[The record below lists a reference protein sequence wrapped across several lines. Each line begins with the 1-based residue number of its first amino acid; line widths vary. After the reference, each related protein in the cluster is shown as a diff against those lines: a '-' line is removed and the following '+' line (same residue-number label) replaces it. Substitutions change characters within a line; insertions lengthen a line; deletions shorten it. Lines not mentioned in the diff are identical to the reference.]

1 MNILLRLHGFRCF
14 LGLLGLLL
22 AGSARPAAGQ
32 GPGAAYVHVA
42 AGSDFTFAIQANGT
56 LWAWGNNF
64 FGQLGDGTTIVRTAP
79 VAVAEPATAAPGS
92 RWVRIFA
99 RGSGSRVFGLRSDQ
113 TLWQW
118 GANQLR
124 PVQEPLAASLPSGA
138 TLVDLATSTGHFL
151 ALYSDGSLLSWGD
164 NRWGQLGQGVPAAA
178 ALPTPAPVVTP
189 TTAAAGTRWTAI
201 VAYGSYSFATRS
213 DGTLWSWG
221 YAGAQGSIP
230 VLGHPVVFTG
240 CFVPEQVLH
249 PAGAAPGTGWVA
261 VKPGYNH
268 ALGLRS
274 DGTLWAWGHNSSG
287 AMGVGFGVSHSAAP
301 MQVPLPAGVAAGVGW
316 QLIDAGAD
324 TSLGILTDGTLWAW
338 GSNSH
343 GQLGVNI
350 SNNSVPYP
358 LQEYNQETWTQ
369 LELGIYHTVALSRGR
384 VHVTGGG
391 SIGQLGLGNGTSR
404 MNFLVR
410 VVGLPLAVADR
421 SPTPRA
427 AAAFPNPAAGGESV
441 VVEEA
446 ARSTRAEF
454 LNSQGQVVAVVSVRN
469 ARMNIPPL
477 APGLF
482 LLRFYAGN
490 RYLLSSKLHVR

>member
-1 MNILLRLHGFRCF
+1 
-14 LGLLGLLL
+14 
-22 AGSARPAAGQ
+22 
-32 GPGAAYVHVA
+32 
-42 AGSDFTFAIQANGT
+42 
-56 LWAWGNNF
+56 
-64 FGQLGDGTTIVRTAP
+64 
-79 VAVAEPATAAPGS
+79 
-92 RWVRIFA
+92 
-99 RGSGSRVFGLRSDQ
+99 
-113 TLWQW
+113 
-118 GANQLR
+118 
-124 PVQEPLAASLPSGA
+124 
-138 TLVDLATSTGHFL
+138 
-151 ALYSDGSLLSWGD
+151 
-164 NRWGQLGQGVPAAA
+164 
-178 ALPTPAPVVTP
+178 
-189 TTAAAGTRWTAI
+189 
-201 VAYGSYSFATRS
+201 
-213 DGTLWSWG
+213 
-221 YAGAQGSIP
+221 
-230 VLGHPVVFTG
+230 
-240 CFVPEQVLH
+240 
-249 PAGAAPGTGWVA
+249 
-261 VKPGYNH
+261 
-268 ALGLRS
+268 
-274 DGTLWAWGHNSSG
+274 
-287 AMGVGFGVSHSAAP
+287 

-369 LELGIYHTVALSRGR
+369 SELGIYHTVALSRGR

-454 LNSQGQVVAVVSVRN
+454 LNSQGQVVAVVSVRD
-469 ARMNIPPL
+469 ARVNVPPL

-490 RYLLSSKLHVR
+490 HYLLSSKLHVR